1 MTGEPSTRPIT
12 QPPLVLVKGDAT
24 EEEVAALVA
33 VVQGLAAAAAHAA
46 PGPASPRSSWASPAR
61 QVRTAHHAGPG
72 GWRAS
77 ALPR

>member
-1 MTGEPSTRPIT
+1 MNET
-12 QPPLVLVKGDAT
+12 PLVVIKGDAT

-33 VVQGLAAAAAHAA
+33 VLQGVASASAAAAASQEQPARSTWAA
-46 PGPASPRSSWASPAR
+46 PAR
-61 QVRTAHHAGPG
+61 AVRTPHHAGPG

>member
-1 MTGEPSTRPIT
+1 VTEEPTT

-24 EEEVAALVA
+24 DEEVAALVA
-33 VVQGLAAAAAHAA
+33 VVQGLAAAAANAA
-46 PGPASPRSSWASPAR
+46 PEPVPPRSAWASPAR

>member
-1 MTGEPSTRPIT
+1 MTPPPVEPVET
-12 QPPLVLVKGDAT
+12 PLVVIKGDAT

-33 VVQGLAAAAAHAA
+33 VLQGVASATAAAAASEQPTAKSAWAA
-46 PGPASPRSSWASPAR
+46 PAR
-61 QVRTAHHAGPG
+61 AVRTPHHAGHG